1 MLNFDEWG
9 YLASNNDLMSVFGS
23 DTSEAVKIFYFFL
36 KSEGR
41 STNIF
46 HADSY
51 LNNFSDLKNA
61 FGNDKEL
68 ATMHYGGIW
77 F

>member
-1 MLNFDEWG
+1 MILAKQLN
-9 YLASNNDLMSVFGS
+9 
-23 DTSEAVKIFYFFL
+23 YFISHG

-46 HADSY
+46 TADSY

-68 ATMHYGGIW
+68 ATMHYGGYG
-77 F
+77 FNEGRVF

>member
-1 MLNFDEWG
+1 
-9 YLASNNDLMSVFGS
+9 MSLEVILS
-23 DTSEAVKIFYFFL
+23 RQLKYFISQG

-41 STNIF
+41 LTNIF

-68 ATMHYGGIW
+68 ATMHYGGYG
-77 F
+77 FNEGRVF